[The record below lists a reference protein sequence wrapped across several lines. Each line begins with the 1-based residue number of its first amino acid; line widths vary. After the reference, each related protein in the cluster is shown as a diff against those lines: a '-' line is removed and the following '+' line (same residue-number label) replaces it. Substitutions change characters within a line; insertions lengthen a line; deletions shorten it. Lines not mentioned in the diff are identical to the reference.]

1 MRYLKLFKESVSTS
15 ELKSYCDNYL
25 AYLYDDGYVV
35 TLVRYDKKYYG
46 SDDFYFRMSVRRDRD
61 FYKTKKS
68 EEFYWNDV
76 KDQFI
81 PFLYQLNKD
90 YKLDDLKDSGFSH
103 RNWNHLFGKS
113 DQIRFWNYDHQ
124 SYTDYKYEEILND
137 EVRNKKI
144 VEIVFHVKDEI

>member
-25 AYLYDDGYVV
+25 SYLYDDGYVV
-35 TLVRYDKKYYG
+35 TLARYDKIYYG

-61 FYKTKKS
+61 FYKTKRS

-90 YKLDDLKDSGFSH
+90 YKLDDLIDSG
-103 RNWNHLFGKS
+103 N
-113 DQIRFWNYDHQ
+113 QIRFWNYDHK
-124 SYTDYKYEEILND
+124 SYTDYMYEEILND
-137 EVRNKKI
+137 KVRNKKI

>member
-1 MRYLKLFKESVSTS
+1 MKYLKLFKESVSTS

-35 TLVRYDKKYYG
+35 TLVKYDKIYG
-46 SDDFYFRMSVRRDRD
+46 SDGFYFRMSVRRDRD
-61 FYKTKKS
+61 FYKTKES

-90 YKLDDLKDSGFSH
+90 YKLDDIKDS
-103 RNWNHLFGKS
+103 
-113 DQIRFWNYDHQ
+113 DAQIRFWNYDHQ
-124 SYTDYKYEEILND
+124 SYTDYMYEEILND
-137 EVRNKKI
+137 EVINKKI